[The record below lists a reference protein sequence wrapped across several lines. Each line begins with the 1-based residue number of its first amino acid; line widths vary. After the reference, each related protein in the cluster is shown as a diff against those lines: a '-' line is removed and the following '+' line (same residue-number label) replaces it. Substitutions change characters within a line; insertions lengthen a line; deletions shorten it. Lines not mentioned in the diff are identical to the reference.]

1 MSQAITITAA
11 RLIREVPAAE
21 VRIDDALIAVSSLM
35 TSVVTARR
43 DTAGVPATRGQAT
56 IRRLMKAQMALVDV
70 SGDILRV
77 HGELADIGRETA
89 GYDLHEC
96 PSIAEAGT
104 SVRAAAA

>member
-1 MSQAITITAA
+1 MSNEIAIAAA
-11 RLIREVPAAE
+11 RLVRDVPAAE

-43 DTAGVPATRGQAT
+43 DTKGVPATRGHAT
-56 IRRLMKAQMALVDV
+56 IRRLMKAQVALVDV

-77 HGELADIGRETA
+77 HGELSDLGRETA

-96 PSIAEAGT
+96 PSIAETAGST
-104 SVRAAAA
+104 RASAA

>member
-1 MSQAITITAA
+1 MSQAISITAA

-43 DTAGVPATRGQAT
+43 DTNGVPATRGQAT

-96 PSIAEAGT
+96 PSLGEAGT
-104 SVRAAAA
+104 GARVAAA